1 MLHNKLILCSFHQ
14 IFMDICNFVTSIG
27 LKSTKII
34 LQLLLI
40 LFFILLIVK
49 SFETLPK
56 HSA

>member
-1 MLHNKLILCSFHQ
+1 MLHDKLILCSFHQ

-27 LKSTKII
+27 LKSTKKI